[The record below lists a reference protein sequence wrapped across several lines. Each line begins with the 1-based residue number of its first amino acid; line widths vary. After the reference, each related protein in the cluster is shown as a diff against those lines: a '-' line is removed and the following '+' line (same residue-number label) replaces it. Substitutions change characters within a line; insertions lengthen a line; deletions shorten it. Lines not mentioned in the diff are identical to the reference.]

1 MSEIVMPRI
10 MLTGGSG
17 FIGCQLARYALQRGH
32 AVTVTSAVNTDAE
45 RQRVAILTRA
55 GVEVIVAPLD
65 DRAALVRALRGS
77 DVVIH
82 LAAAQH
88 EAHAPE
94 AHFERVNVEG
104 TRTLLELAASSGIRR
119 FVHGSTIG
127 VYGSARDGEL
137 DEQSALAPDN
147 PYGRTKA
154 AAEDVV
160 RSFASRIESCI
171 VRISETYGPADLRLL
186 KLFRAIERRRYV
198 TLGRGTNEHQL
209 IYVDDL
215 AEGLLRAATLTPAVG
230 ETFVLAGAE
239 RLTTDDMV
247 AAIAAALGQP
257 RPGAHAPLWPFS
269 LAATVLETTLTPFGI
284 KPPLHRRRLDFFRK
298 SFRFSTAKAREL
310 LDFRPAIPFVEGAR
324 RTAAWY
330 RENGMLSS
338 PGTAASS
345 ARLAPGERR

>member
-1 MSEIVMPRI
+1 MAEIALPRI

-17 FIGCQLARYALQRGH
+17 FIGCQLARHALQRGH
-32 AVTVTSAVNTDAE
+32 AVTVTSAVNSDAE
-45 RQRVAILTRA
+45 RQRVAALARA
-55 GVEVIVAPLD
+55 GIEVIVAPLE
-65 DRAALVRALRGS
+65 DRAAIARALEGS

-94 AHFERVNVEG
+94 SHFQRVNVEG
-104 TRTLLELAASSGIRR
+104 TRALLEAATSAGIRR

-127 VYGSARDGEL
+127 VYGAARDGEL

-154 AAEDVV
+154 AAEAVV
-160 RSFASRIESCI
+160 RGYADRLETCI

-186 KLFRAIERRRYV
+186 KLFRAIERRRFL

-215 AEGLLRAATLTPAVG
+215 ADGLLKAATLPRAVG

-239 RLTTDDMV
+239 RLTTNDMV
-247 AAIAAALGQP
+247 SAVGAALGSTRSP
-257 RPGAHAPLWPFS
+257 PHVPLWPFS
-269 LAATVLETTLTPFGI
+269 LAATLLETTLSPLGI

-298 SFRFSTAKAREL
+298 SFRFSTAKSQDL
-310 LDFRPAIPFVEGAR
+310 LGFRAAVPFVEGAR
-324 RTAAWY
+324 RTADWY
-330 RENGMLSS
+330 RENGMLATS
-338 PGTAASS
+338 AASAAS
-345 ARLAPGERR
+345 RQLAPGERR